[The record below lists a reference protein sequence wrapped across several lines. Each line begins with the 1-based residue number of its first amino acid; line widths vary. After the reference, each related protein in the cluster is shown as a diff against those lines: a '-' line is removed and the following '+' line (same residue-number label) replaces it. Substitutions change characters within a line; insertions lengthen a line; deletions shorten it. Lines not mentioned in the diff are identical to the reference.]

1 MAFRSIFLFSRRQVS
16 PVSDIGEEWKGER
29 VYCLPISQTTYNG
42 ISLWFQKMSPISA
55 SPPSEVPAVW
65 PDCARPPRSSVR
77 PHRCGPPDTRY
88 YLQCCVLTS
97 TRTEQPS
104 SYNIRQR
111 VKSWRVDTTE
121 MTSSL
126 QSSKKHLMSL
136 IRLVDNTVIY
146 KIFTLEDTV
155 KLDGYQLIP
164 FL

>member
-16 PVSDIGEEWKGER
+16 PVSDIGEEGKGER

-77 PHRCGPPDTRY
+77 PHRCGTPDTRS
-88 YLQCCVLTS
+88 YLQCCALTS

-111 VKSWRVDTTE
+111 VMASGYNRDDLLIAEFKEAFNEFDKVGVK
-121 MTSSL
+121 MF
-126 QSSKKHLMSL
+126 QSFAL
-136 IRLVDNTVIY
+136 Y
-146 KIFTLEDTV
+146 
-155 KLDGYQLIP
+155 
-164 FL
+164 